1 VQPAGAYLT
10 GPEGSEKDVGFGR
23 DLQKQRISRGVEL
36 EAIAASTRVSI
47 RYLRAL
53 EDERRTDLPGG
64 VFNKGILRGYCQ
76 VVGLEESE
84 WLDRFSTSDLNTSA
98 EPDWA
103 AFAESVKQHRL
114 ANVSSRHGRW
124 LGVFLMIVGLFA
136 LGWVAWHFTVRP
148 RLVMRSTPAAIT
160 SNQTSQ
166 SQSLS
171 QLDHDSV

>member
-1 VQPAGAYLT
+1 M
-10 GPEGSEKDVGFGR
+10 GFGR

-76 VVGLEESE
+76 VVGLEEGE
-84 WLDRFSTSDLNTSA
+84 WLDRFATSDLNTSA

-114 ANVSSRHGRW
+114 AKASSRERRW
-124 LGVFLMIVGLFA
+124 LGVFLMVVGLFA

-148 RLVMRSTPAAIT
+148 HLVMRSTPATVT
-160 SNQTSQ
+160 SSQ
-166 SQSLS
+166 ASQNEAPSLFH
-171 QLDHDSV
+171 HDSV